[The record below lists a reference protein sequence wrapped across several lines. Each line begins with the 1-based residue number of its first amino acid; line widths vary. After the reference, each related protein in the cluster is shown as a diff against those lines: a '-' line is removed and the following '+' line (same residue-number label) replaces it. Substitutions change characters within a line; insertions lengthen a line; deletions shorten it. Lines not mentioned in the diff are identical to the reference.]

1 MLACSLLTINTTTM
15 PSVHDTL
22 SQDTTGVSDALWAMV
37 DKELDTTYR
46 SYDYLDEDTTPS
58 SSSEAITS
66 SDRMKIVDWCYS
78 IIDNCSF
85 DRETVAM
92 VSK

>member
-37 DKELDTTYR
+37 DKELNTR
-46 SYDYLDEDTTPS
+46 SHNYLEDTPS
-58 SSSEAITS
+58 SSSGAITS

-92 VSK
+92 VSN

>member
-22 SQDTTGVSDALWAMV
+22 SQDTTSVSDALWAMV

-66 SDRMKIVDWCYS
+66 SDRMKIS
-78 IIDNCSF
+78 IGATASSTIAASIA
-85 DRETVAM
+85 RL
-92 VSK
+92 SPW

>member
-37 DKELDTTYR
+37 DKELNTTYR
-46 SYDYLDEDTTPS
+46 SYNYLTEDTPS
-58 SSSEAITS
+58 SSSGAITS

-92 VSK
+92 VSN

>member
-22 SQDTTGVSDALWAMV
+22 SQDTTSVSDALWAMV
-37 DKELDTTYR
+37 DKELNTTYR
-46 SYDYLDEDTTPS
+46 SVVNYLENTPS
-58 SSSEAITS
+58 SSSGAITS